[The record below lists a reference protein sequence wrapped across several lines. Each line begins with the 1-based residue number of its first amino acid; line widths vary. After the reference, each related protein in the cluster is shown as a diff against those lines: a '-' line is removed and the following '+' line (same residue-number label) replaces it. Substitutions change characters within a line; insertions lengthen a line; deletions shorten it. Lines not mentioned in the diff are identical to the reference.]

1 MRVEFAEFG
10 GARTRLYRGGEGP
23 PVLLIHGVGASADI
37 WMRNFEVLARDFAVF
52 APDVLDNGFTEQG
65 RYRGGAPQ
73 GAMLDHLEAVL
84 DTCGI
89 GEFSAVGSS
98 FGGLLAAL
106 LYLRRP
112 DRLKRL
118 VLVSSGTCFNTE
130 EEVARTLAESY
141 KNGLA
146 AIAAPSLE
154 SCRRRMAN
162 VVFDAACVPEALYL
176 MQLTIY
182 GLANTLPAYERRMK
196 GLMNVSGWREHRITD
211 RLDAIRAPTL
221 LVWGRDDPRVV
232 HRRAEEAARLLPDA
246 RLAMFERCRHFPQ
259 LEHPAEFNRLVRAF
273 LRGEQIAATAAQ
285 TAA

>member
-1 MRVEFAEFG
+1 MSIRVEFTEAG
-10 GARTRLYRGGEGP
+10 GARTRLYRGGDGP
-23 PVLLIHGVGASADI
+23 PLLLIHGVGASADI
-37 WMRNFEVLARDFAVF
+37 WMRNMELLARDFSVF

-65 RYRGGAPQ
+65 PYRGGAPQ
-73 GAMLDHLEAVL
+73 GPMLDHLEALL
-84 DTCGI
+84 DKYGV
-89 GEFSAVGSS
+89 GDFSAIGSS

-141 KNGLA
+141 KNGLS
-146 AIAAPSLE
+146 AIAQPSLE

-162 VVFDAACVPEALYL
+162 IVFDAACVPEALYL

-182 GLANTLPAYERRMK
+182 GLENTLPAYERRMK
-196 GLMNVSGWREHRITD
+196 GLMNASGWREHRITD

-232 HRRAEEAARLLPDA
+232 QRRAEEAARALPDA
-246 RLAMFERCRHFPQ
+246 KLVMFDRCRHFPQ
-259 LEHPAEFNRLVRAF
+259 IEHPDKFNRLACAF
-273 LRGEQIAATAAQ
+273 LRGEEIAATAA
-285 TAA
+285 